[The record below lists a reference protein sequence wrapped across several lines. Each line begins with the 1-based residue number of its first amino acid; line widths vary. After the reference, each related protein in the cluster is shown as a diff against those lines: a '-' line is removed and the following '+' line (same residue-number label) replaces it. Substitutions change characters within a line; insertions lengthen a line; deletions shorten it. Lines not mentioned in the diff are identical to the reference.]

1 MTVASVA
8 IYNKQSGLTFN
19 SIGYPGAQ
27 ASFINKFNTNILA
40 NDLTRIDPQIVILSF
55 GTNEASND
63 RLDLANYR
71 NSYERIV
78 DKIKTTLPGASI
90 VVIGPPDFA
99 ELPAACRKGNS
110 ASDLRPHGRGVC
122 ERRVAGR
129 RVRLAYAG
137 QAASDPRSPA
147 RHCAASRAR
156 LLELGLDHAAGM
168 RRASLVLGV
177 AAAHG
182 QGPRPFHDRGL
193 QEERRSV
200 PHHLDPRHRK
210 GTARIKCY
218 FQQLSSRYFLLVVFP
233 VTWLLN
239 NHNTAK
245 KWFLVAVS
253 YVFYAFF
260 RADFTLILL
269 ASSVMNFALALWLG
283 SLADGPARKAV
294 LWLGIALNLC
304 ILAAFKYY
312 NFFVASA
319 MNAAHGIGW
328 DLSLP
333 FFEVGLPIAISF
345 LTFHALS
352 YIIDVYRHKLAPTRS
367 LVDILLYISFF
378 PHLVAGP
385 IVRAKI
391 FLEQTVRRSDPKD
404 IRLAMSVFLIVGG
417 LFKKVVV
424 ANYLSTDFVDGVF
437 RSPTEYSRL
446 DLLLGMYAY
455 ALQIYC
461 DFSAYTDIAIGVA
474 NLLGYQFPQN
484 FNQPY
489 RATSVQDFWRRWH
502 ITLSA
507 WLRDYLYIPLGGSR
521 GRHLVHLPQHPDHHA
536 ARRPVARREL
546 EFRDLGRP
554 ARRRA
559 GGRAPARRDGRARS
573 PQPHPE
579 SCCGGSSPCTSSA

>member
-1 MTVASVA
+1 MLFPTIEFA
-8 IYNKQSGLTFN
+8 IF
-19 SIGYPGAQ
+19 
-27 ASFINKFNTNILA
+27 
-40 NDLTRIDPQIVILSF
+40 
-55 GTNEASND
+55 
-63 RLDLANYR
+63 
-71 NSYERIV
+71 
-78 DKIKTTLPGASI
+78 
-90 VVIGPPDFA
+90 FA
-99 ELPAACRKGNS
+99 
-110 ASDLRPHGRGVC
+110 
-122 ERRVAGR
+122 
-129 RVRLAYAG
+129 
-137 QAASDPRSPA
+137 
-147 RHCAASRAR
+147 
-156 LLELGLDHAAGM
+156 
-168 RRASLVLGV
+168 
-177 AAAHG
+177 
-182 QGPRPFHDRGL
+182 
-193 QEERRSV
+193 
-200 PHHLDPRHRK
+200 
-210 GTARIKCY
+210 
-218 FQQLSSRYFLLVVFP
+218 VVFP

-260 RADFTLILL
+260 RVDFTLILL
-269 ASSVMNFALALWLG
+269 ASSVINFALALWLG
-283 SLADGPARKAV
+283 SLAGGAARKAV

-385 IVRAKI
+385 IVRARI
-391 FLEQTVRRSDPKD
+391 FLEQTIRKSDPKD

-474 NLLGYQFPQN
+474 NLLGYKFPQN

-521 GRHLVHLPQHPDHHA
+521 GGTWFTYRNILITMLLGGLWHGASWNFVIWGGLHGAALVVERLLGVTGGHHGRIAKMLWWFVTLHFVCLTWVFFRAADFDTAIAYLTTLVSGDAVFGTTVTPLVATMLVMGALTQIIPDRWSNALEASYDRASLAVKVAVPFAVIFLIAIA
-536 ARRPVARREL
+536 APSGVPP
-546 EFRDLGRP
+546 FIYF
-554 ARRRA
+554 
-559 GGRAPARRDGRARS
+559 
-573 PQPHPE
+573 QF
-579 SCCGGSSPCTSSA
+579 